1 MGNRAVI
8 TTEPYSDSN
17 VGIYV
22 HWNGGRASVEAFL
35 QAAKELGYRS
45 PDSDRSYGLAGLAGL
60 IWSYL
65 GTDGL
70 SVGIDRCVQ
79 LDTDNGDNG
88 VYLIG
93 KDWQIVGRRNNGYEE
108 EVDADKTAQI
118 KAEILAK
125 VKAASEA
132 KAEDEA

>member
-8 TTEPYSDSN
+8 TTAPYSDDN

-22 HWNGGRASVEAFL
+22 HWNGGRASVEGFL
-35 QAAKELGYRS
+35 KAAKELGYR
-45 PDSDRSYGLAGLAGL
+45 DLAQDRSYALAGLAGL

-70 SVGIDRCVQ
+70 SVGIDLCKH
-79 LDTDNGDNG
+79 LDTEGDNG

-93 KDWQIVGRRNNGYEE
+93 GDWEIVGRRNHGNFE
-108 EVDADKTAQI
+108 EVNQAKTDAIVKCILVKAKATKDAQI
-118 KAEILAK
+118 EEKQ
-125 VKAASEA
+125 V
-132 KAEDEA
+132 